1 MASLIDETGRRRI
14 INIRVAGFE
23 ISEDHTTYLIEVQ
36 IDSVKW
42 QVKRR
47 FKEFH
52 YLHETL
58 CRDRATEMKSVAKF
72 PPKKSIGH
80 LTVKFVQ
87 DRQKRLSAYLQ
98 SLVTVFDRPPQPF
111 TNFLHWER
119 YEIQG
124 ITGSLTEYLFE
135 KGDLWLERGYPFEF
149 SILQLYAINQR
160 MRLPAPTCELGSSF
174 KSDFGHLLDFISQLE
189 SVKLTGSDR
198 RYGRS
203 NLVPDSLH
211 YDLSPFK
218 RLLRLQLVQV
228 NPDRLVGAEHLRA
241 RLLTLSV
248 RASVHSIRQLLL
260 PEWPP
265 HRQLGPDAP
274 VYSACTSAD
283 FSDNGLSEIDAGVKL
298 MPRLKRLRLKG
309 NSIARL
315 DNLDELEHLA
325 ELDLSKNSITKLDSV
340 HLLVG
345 NLKELE
351 LANNR
356 LTGLEGLSRLYGLV
370 TLGLRANLISD
381 LSEVAHLANLPL
393 LARLILADNPLTQLA
408 DYRVRALQLF
418 DSRASELVLD
428 DEPATAKELDT
439 IAVLQAIRR
448 SRELSLSSSSA
459 AVVASSCS
467 PPAVLPPA
475 ALQPPFRCQGVLL
488 ACPQHPLPPLSQGCH
503 AKVDISIEKQVLI
516 VKPTG
521 STRSQLTRNFNRLQ
535 SGWFDFDIG
544 IQRLSIA
551 NDQPME
557 RERYYSE
564 QSELTCQAEVDT
576 YSEMSTGADAP
587 ELITQSE
594 TGGNAPELRTQL
606 ETGGDAPELRTQ
618 SERGGDA
625 PELRT

>member
-160 MRLPAPTCELGSSF
+160 MRLPAPTCGEVLCSNPKAQYFFNKRNYEFDFDIAAELGSSF

-516 VKPTG
+516 
-521 STRSQLTRNFNRLQ
+521 
-535 SGWFDFDIG
+535 
-544 IQRLSIA
+544 
-551 NDQPME
+551 
-557 RERYYSE
+557 
-564 QSELTCQAEVDT
+564 
-576 YSEMSTGADAP
+576 
-587 ELITQSE
+587 
-594 TGGNAPELRTQL
+594 
-606 ETGGDAPELRTQ
+606 
-618 SERGGDA
+618 
-625 PELRT
+625 

>member
-23 ISEDHTTYLIEVQ
+23 ISEDHTTYQIEVQ

-42 QVKRR
+42 QVRRR

-52 YLHETL
+52 YLHET
-58 CRDRATEMKSVAKF
+58 
-72 PPKKSIGH
+72 
-80 LTVKFVQ
+80 
-87 DRQKRLSAYLQ
+87 
-98 SLVTVFDRPPQPF
+98 
-111 TNFLHWER
+111 
-119 YEIQG
+119 EIQG

-189 SVKLTGSDR
+189 TVKLTGSNR
-198 RYGRS
+198 RYDRS
-203 NLVPDSLH
+203 NLVPNSLH

-283 FSDNGLSEIDAGVKL
+283 FSDNELSEIDAGVKL

-370 TLGLRANLISD
+370 TLGLQANLISD

-428 DEPATAKELDT
+428 DEHATAKELDT

-448 SRELSLSSSSA
+448 SRELSLSSSA
-459 AVVASSCS
+459 AVAASSCS

-503 AKVDISIEKQVLI
+503 AKVDISIEKQ
-516 VKPTG
+516 
-521 STRSQLTRNFNRLQ
+521 
-535 SGWFDFDIG
+535 
-544 IQRLSIA
+544 
-551 NDQPME
+551 
-557 RERYYSE
+557 
-564 QSELTCQAEVDT
+564 
-576 YSEMSTGADAP
+576 
-587 ELITQSE
+587 
-594 TGGNAPELRTQL
+594 
-606 ETGGDAPELRTQ
+606 
-618 SERGGDA
+618 
-625 PELRT
+625 